1 MAAAR
6 GETWPQLQFS
16 FWTGLRPSELIAL
29 EWGDI
34 DWIAGEIRIV
44 RAKTRAAKEPE
55 STKTLAGRRT
65 VKLLAPAREAL
76 LKQKELTF
84 LAGGRVRESNV
95 GRQASRPQRLDH
107 DRQGVWSL
115 DALR

>member
-1 MAAAR
+1 MGGYRLDR
-6 GETWPQLQFS
+6 G
-16 FWTGLRPSELIAL
+16 
-29 EWGDI
+29 GDK
-34 DWIAGEIRIV
+34 DRQGQDAGC
-44 RAKTRAAKEPE
+44 KGE